1 MNVLR
6 SIVLFT
12 LLGGLIIF
20 FFQNLSPSLAL
31 VFLGMRS
38 KQLPL
43 GVWILFS
50 LTAGIIT
57 SLVITNLLR
66 LTTLN
71 NIQASKSK
79 VTPTG
84 ASSGK
89 SARTSSNFTSSVN
102 QEEDNFDDW
111 ENRDDEEEW
120 EMKDNYRT
128 SSRTLRTSTDEP
140 RSSSVYSYSSQSPE
154 NTGVGKTEM
163 IYDANYR
170 VIIPPADQR
179 VSDINNQDD
188 EDDWSFFE
196 DDENDDFDDVKFRK
210 S

>member
-1 MNVLR
+1 MNLFR
-6 SIVLFT
+6 SIILFT

-20 FFQNLSPSLAL
+20 LFQNLSPSLAL

-57 SLVITNLLR
+57 SLVITNLLK
-66 LTTLN
+66 LTTFN
-71 NIQASKSK
+71 NIQASQTK
-79 VTPTG
+79 VTPTR
-84 ASSGK
+84 ASSEK

-120 EMKDNYRT
+120 EIKDNYRT
-128 SSRTLRTSTDEP
+128 SGRTLRTSADEP

-179 VSDINNQDD
+179 ISDINNQDD

-196 DDENDDFDDVKFRK
+196 DDENDDFDDVKSRK